1 LRNIVQTLD
10 IVSEHGYTFE
20 VIKNKKRRCF
30 MIDALATVCIFVDDQ
45 DRAKAFYIDKLGFE
59 LRQDSPMG
67 ESRWIAVAPK
77 GARTEVILYKMDEN
91 WQHYSQVKGKSQA
104 LTFNV
109 TDIAAL
115 HVDLKAKGVR
125 ITQEP
130 DPQPWGTY
138 MMILDEDNNGLLL
151 VETPK

>member
-1 LRNIVQTLD
+1 
-10 IVSEHGYTFE
+10 
-20 VIKNKKRRCF
+20 
-30 MIDALATVCIFVDDQ
+30 MIDSLATVCVFVKDQ
-45 DRAKAFYIDKLGFE
+45 DKAKVFYTDVLGFE

-77 GARTEVILYKMDEN
+77 GALTEVILYKMDEN
-91 WQHYSQVKGKSQA
+91 WQHYSQVQGKSQA

-109 TDIAAL
+109 TDMTAL
-115 HVDLKAKGVR
+115 HADLKAKGVR

-138 MMILDEDNNGLLL
+138 MMILDQDDNALLL
-151 VETPK
+151 VVQPK